1 MNTSIQLPDKAA
13 AAVNDLQARKT
24 ALQAIVKHRNFP
36 CEDKSPVY
44 CDNVPAGLGDGTSL
58 ICEAIHEIDATIAMI
73 IQRALVDRS
82 F

>member
-1 MNTSIQLPDKAA
+1 MNTSIQLNDKAA

-36 CEDKSPVY
+36 YQDKNPVY
-44 CDNVPAGLGDGTSL
+44 CDNVPAGLGDGTGL
-58 ICEAIHEIDATIAMI
+58 ICQAIHEIDAAIASI
-73 IQRALVDRS
+73 IYRSLVDRS